1 MSSPV
6 DTPVNPFRDPFQI
19 SESPDHT
26 PNHQESLHEANGMGS
41 SAETSRPGSAGGKR
55 REKKKVV
62 FTGGVDPAERSS
74 RNSWLA
80 EHPGLDGSVLSP
92 PRITQAL
99 ESTEASGSST
109 PTHSRQGSADLMLPD
124 AQSSSKSHLPE
135 LSRQQTQE
143 LHQAFSDVL
152 DVPRPRPAI
161 RQAPSD
167 HRGSLVDANV
177 DPPDDY
183 DGLLA
188 HRKLRAQDA
197 HERAKK
203 LETEQSQPNSRYNSP
218 EREQRAGRS
227 KVRSQDIPLEDL
239 GHRIDIAESESDDD
253 LEMPKRKKTIKPST
267 AEAFALVRKHTMGRG
282 VPMSDT
288 PPSPGTH
295 SDAVTPVEEEGDFEF
310 YRPHPKEYRGGVLG
324 SLMKLYEHGR
334 HPHSRS
340 SSAQP
345 LHRRGLSNDL
355 SVATSPTTSPPE
367 SGAST
372 PGGSNW
378 FTRKH
383 REHSSSALSKLIGS
397 SASLGS
403 PLVSGLGE
411 QVTQRLKEQAEHEKA
426 HRPGLG
432 RRARS
437 GNALAALNRMSR
449 PRDEEIRITV
459 HIEQY
464 LVRQKYLLKLC
475 RALMLYGAPTH
486 RLEEYMN
493 MSARVLEIQAQ
504 FLYIPGSMIMSFDD
518 PETHTTEVKL
528 VRVTQ
533 GLDLGKLRD
542 VHEVYKEVVH
552 DRIGVDEATS
562 RLNAVLIKPDKHSK
576 WLRIPVYGLAAAS
589 VGPFAF
595 GARLIDLPIAF
606 ILGCILGLLQ
616 LVVAPRSD
624 LYANVFEIAATVITS
639 FLARA
644 FGSIR
649 YPNSNETIFC
659 FSALAQSSIALI
671 LPGYV
676 VLCASLELQSRSIV
690 AGSIRMVYAIIYSLF
705 LGFGITI
712 GTAVYGIM
720 DKNATSATTCDGGI
734 PAPYFFPFVPAFAM
748 TLIIINQAKWKQAPI
763 MLIIAFLG
771 YIVSH
776 YSSARF
782 AGNTQVSSTLGA
794 FAIGCMA
801 NTYSR
806 LGSKVENK
814 LLDIWED
821 TLRHHW
827 KAAKTR
833 LRLRRLLGRTTTT
846 TKPGNALEEGAAH
859 EVESLYVRQTRRVGY
874 GLAAAAMLP
883 AIFVQVPS
891 GLAVSGSLVSGL
903 ASANQIAGNATNGT
917 TVVNSTTLTVSAEG
931 LNSIAFNVSYSVVQV
946 AIGITVGLFL
956 SAVVV
961 YPMGKR
967 RSGLFSF

>member
-6 DTPVNPFRDPFQI
+6 DSPVNPFRDHYHT
-19 SESPDHT
+19 SESPFHT
-26 PNHQESLHEANGMGS
+26 PNYQEPSHEASGMGS

-55 REKKKVV
+55 REKKKVG
-62 FTGGVDPAERSS
+62 FTGGADPADRSS

-92 PRITQAL
+92 PRTMQPV

-109 PTHSRQGSADLMLPD
+109 PTHSRQGSGDLLLPD
-124 AQSSSKSHLPE
+124 APSSSKSHLPE

-161 RQAPSD
+161 RQIASD

-227 KVRSQDIPLEDL
+227 KDL
-239 GHRIDIAESESDDD
+239 PHKIDVADSDTDDD

-288 PPSPGTH
+288 PPSPGAQ
-295 SDAVTPVEEEGDFEF
+295 SDATTPVEEQGDFEF

-324 SLMKLYEHGR
+324 SLMKLYEQGR

-345 LHRRGLSNDL
+345 LHRRGLSSDL
-355 SVATSPTTSPPE
+355 IVATSPTISPPE

-383 REHSSSALSKLIGS
+383 REHSSPALSKLIGS

-411 QVTQRLKEQAEHEKA
+411 QVTQRLKEQAEHEKS

-432 RRARS
+432 RRSRS
-437 GNALAALNRMSR
+437 GNALAALNRISR

-562 RLNAVLIKPDKHSK
+562 QLNAVLVKPDKHSK
-576 WLRIPVYGLAAAS
+576 WLRIPVYGLAAAC

-649 YPNSNETIFC
+649 YPDSNEQIFC

-671 LPGYV
+671 LPGYI

-720 DKNATSATTCDGGI
+720 DKNATSATTCNGGI

-814 LLDIWED
+814 LLDVWED

-827 KAAKTR
+827 KYAKTR
-833 LRLRRLLGRTTTT
+833 FRLRRLLGRTT
-846 TKPGNALEEGAAH
+846 TKPGNALEEGTAH
-859 EVESLYVRQTRRVGY
+859 EVESLYVRQTRRRHAPGHFRASPLRTRGERVVG
-874 GLAAAAMLP
+874 
-883 AIFVQVPS
+883 
-891 GLAVSGSLVSGL
+891 
-903 ASANQIAGNATNGT
+903 
-917 TVVNSTTLTVSAEG
+917 
-931 LNSIAFNVSYSVVQV
+931 
-946 AIGITVGLFL
+946 
-956 SAVVV
+956 
-961 YPMGKR
+961 
-967 RSGLFSF
+967 

>member
-6 DTPVNPFRDPFQI
+6 DSPVNPFRDHYHT
-19 SESPDHT
+19 SESPFHT
-26 PNHQESLHEANGMGS
+26 PNYQEPSHEASGMGS

-55 REKKKVV
+55 REKKKVG
-62 FTGGVDPAERSS
+62 FTGGADPADRSS

-92 PRITQAL
+92 PRTMQPV

-109 PTHSRQGSADLMLPD
+109 PTHSRQGSGDLLLPD
-124 AQSSSKSHLPE
+124 APSSSKSHLPE

-161 RQAPSD
+161 RQIASD

-227 KVRSQDIPLEDL
+227 KDL
-239 GHRIDIAESESDDD
+239 PHKIDVADSDTDDD

-288 PPSPGTH
+288 PPSPGAQ
-295 SDAVTPVEEEGDFEF
+295 SDATTPVEEQGDFEF

-324 SLMKLYEHGR
+324 SLMKLYEQGR

-345 LHRRGLSNDL
+345 LHRRGLSSDL
-355 SVATSPTTSPPE
+355 IVATSPTISPPE

-383 REHSSSALSKLIGS
+383 REHSSPALSKLIGS

-411 QVTQRLKEQAEHEKA
+411 QVTQRLKEQAEHEKS

-432 RRARS
+432 RRSRS
-437 GNALAALNRMSR
+437 GNALAALNRISR

-562 RLNAVLIKPDKHSK
+562 QLNAVLVKPDKHSK
-576 WLRIPVYGLAAAS
+576 WLRIPVYGLAAAC

-649 YPNSNETIFC
+649 YPDSNEQIFC

-671 LPGYV
+671 LPGYI

-690 AGSIRMVYAIIYSLF
+690 AGSIRMV
-705 LGFGITI
+705 
-712 GTAVYGIM
+712 
-720 DKNATSATTCDGGI
+720 
-734 PAPYFFPFVPAFAM
+734 
-748 TLIIINQAKWKQAPI
+748 
-763 MLIIAFLG
+763 
-771 YIVSH
+771 
-776 YSSARF
+776 
-782 AGNTQVSSTLGA
+782 
-794 FAIGCMA
+794 
-801 NTYSR
+801 
-806 LGSKVENK
+806 
-814 LLDIWED
+814 
-821 TLRHHW
+821 
-827 KAAKTR
+827 
-833 LRLRRLLGRTTTT
+833 
-846 TKPGNALEEGAAH
+846 
-859 EVESLYVRQTRRVGY
+859 
-874 GLAAAAMLP
+874 
-883 AIFVQVPS
+883 
-891 GLAVSGSLVSGL
+891 
-903 ASANQIAGNATNGT
+903 
-917 TVVNSTTLTVSAEG
+917 
-931 LNSIAFNVSYSVVQV
+931 
-946 AIGITVGLFL
+946 
-956 SAVVV
+956 
-961 YPMGKR
+961 
-967 RSGLFSF
+967 

>member
-6 DTPVNPFRDPFQI
+6 DTSSNPFHDAFSVAQPSIQTPEARD
-19 SESPDHT
+19 SSHDT
-26 PNHQESLHEANGMGS
+26 SGMVS
-41 SAETSRPGSAGGKR
+41 SVETSRPGSPGGRR
-55 REKKKVV
+55 REKKRVG
-62 FTGGVDPAERSS
+62 FTGGADLPGRRS
-74 RNSWLA
+74 RVNSFG
-80 EHPGLDGSVLSP
+80 EHPAGPDQHNLSP
-92 PRITQAL
+92 PRATPPIGSPEL
-99 ESTEASGSST
+99 SGHST
-109 PTHSRQGSADLMLPD
+109 PTHFRQGSGDLMLPD
-124 AQSSSKSHLPE
+124 AELSSSKSHLPM
-135 LSRQQTQE
+135 LSPQVTQE
-143 LHQAFSDVL
+143 LHQAFSTL
-152 DVPRPRPAI
+152 HIPRPRPAI
-161 RQAPSD
+161 RRTPSD
-167 HRGSLVDANV
+167 HRGSLVEINV

-188 HRKLRAQDA
+188 HRKSRAQAA

-218 EREQRAGRS
+218 ERGQRTGRA
-227 KVRSQDIPLEDL
+227 RMQPDDIPLEDMEHQFN
-239 GHRIDIAESESDDD
+239 GADSDSDAD
-253 LEMPKRKKTIKPST
+253 VEMPKRRNTMKPST

-282 VPMSDT
+282 RQAET
-288 PPSPGTH
+288 PPSPGTQ
-295 SDAVTPVEEEGDFEF
+295 SGAVTPIEEQGDFEF

-324 SLMKLYEHGR
+324 SLMKLYDQQR
-334 HPHSRS
+334 PSNSRS

-345 LHRRGLSNDL
+345 LHRRGMSSDF
-355 SVATSPTTSPPE
+355 SAATTPTHSPPE

-372 PGGSNW
+372 PGGTNW
-378 FTRKH
+378 FSRKH
-383 REHSSSALSKLIGS
+383 RDHSSPSLAKLIGS

-403 PLVSGLGE
+403 PVVSGLGE
-411 QVTQRLKEQAEHEKA
+411 QVSQRLKEQADQEKA
-426 HRPGLG
+426 RRPGLG
-432 RRARS
+432 KRTRS
-437 GNALAALNRMSR
+437 GNAFAALNRISR
-449 PRDEEIRITV
+449 PRIDEEIRITV

-464 LVRQKYLLKLC
+464 LERQKYLLKLC
-475 RALMLYGAPTH
+475 RALMLFGAPTH

-518 PETHTTEVKL
+518 PGTHTTEVKL

-552 DRIGVDEATS
+552 DRIGVEDATR
-562 RLNAVLIKPDKHSK
+562 RLNEVLKKKDKHTRL
-576 WLRIPVYGLAAAS
+576 LRIPVYGLAAAC

-616 LVVAPRSD
+616 LVVAPKSD

-644 FGSIR
+644 FGSIKYANGER
-649 YPNSNETIFC
+649 IFC

-671 LPGYV
+671 LPGYI

-712 GTAVYGIM
+712 GTAIYGIM
-720 DKNATSATTCDGGI
+720 DKDATSATECVGGI
-734 PAPYFFPFVPAFAM
+734 AEPYYFPFVPAFAM
-748 TLIIINQAKWKQAPI
+748 TLIIINQAKWKQAPV
-763 MLIIAFLG
+763 MLVIAFVG

-776 YSSARF
+776 YSSSRF

-794 FAIGCMA
+794 LAIGVMA
-801 NTYSR
+801 NLYSR
-806 LGSKVENK
+806 VGAKIENRF
-814 LLDIWED
+814 LDLWED
-821 TLRHHW
+821 SFRHYW
-827 KAAKTR
+827 KTVKTRILHLGGRAKTSVR
-833 LRLRRLLGRTTTT
+833 SM
-846 TKPGNALEEGAAH
+846 EEGSAH

-891 GLAVSGSLVSGL
+891 GLAVSGSLISGI

-917 TVVNSTTLTVSAEG
+917 TVVNSTTLALGSDG

-956 SAVVV
+956 SAIVV
-961 YPMGKR
+961 YPFGKK

>member
-6 DTPVNPFRDPFQI
+6 DSPVNPFRDHYHT
-19 SESPDHT
+19 SESPFHT
-26 PNHQESLHEANGMGS
+26 PNYQEPSHEASGMGS

-55 REKKKVV
+55 REKKKVG
-62 FTGGVDPAERSS
+62 FTGGADPADRSS

-92 PRITQAL
+92 PRTMQPV

-109 PTHSRQGSADLMLPD
+109 PTHSRQGSGDLLLPD
-124 AQSSSKSHLPE
+124 APSSSKSHLPE

-161 RQAPSD
+161 RQIASD

-227 KVRSQDIPLEDL
+227 KVRSEDIPLQDL
-239 GHRIDIAESESDDD
+239 PHKIDVADSDTDDD

-288 PPSPGTH
+288 PPSPGAQ
-295 SDAVTPVEEEGDFEF
+295 SDATTPVEEQGDFEF

-324 SLMKLYEHGR
+324 SLMKL
-334 HPHSRS
+334 
-340 SSAQP
+340 
-345 LHRRGLSNDL
+345 RGLSSDL
-355 SVATSPTTSPPE
+355 IVATSPTISPPE

-383 REHSSSALSKLIGS
+383 REHSSPALSKLIGS

-411 QVTQRLKEQAEHEKA
+411 QVTQRLKEQAEHEKS

-432 RRARS
+432 RRSRS
-437 GNALAALNRMSR
+437 GNALAALNRISR

-552 DRIGVDEATS
+552 DRIRVDEATS
-562 RLNAVLIKPDKHSK
+562 QLNAVLVKPDKHSK
-576 WLRIPVYGLAAAS
+576 WLRIPVYGLAAAC

-649 YPNSNETIFC
+649 YPDSNEQIFC

-671 LPGYV
+671 LPGYI

-720 DKNATSATTCDGGI
+720 DKNATSATTCNGGI

-814 LLDIWED
+814 LLDVWED

-827 KAAKTR
+827 KYAKTR
-833 LRLRRLLGRTTTT
+833 FRLRRLLGRTT
-846 TKPGNALEEGAAH
+846 TKPGNALEEGTAH

-917 TVVNSTTLTVSAEG
+917 TVVNSTTLTLSAEG